1 MQESGIG
8 INRGLVDVT
17 PDVRLLSVLRATG
30 VNLNTAIGEILDNS
44 IDAGANEIDLYVY
57 NNDRKKSNIMIV
69 DNGKGMNDA
78 TLRGSLTLAKEL
90 KLGINQLGK
99 YGMGMKTAA
108 LSLSTQ
114 FEIFTQKASGEVLYG
129 EYNINKMEQLGQ
141 FKTTVR
147 LANEEETSFFKS
159 KLGRRQRSG
168 TIIIIKNA
176 DRLDITHQTFVRQM
190 QSFIGLTY
198 KNFINRGIAFTV
210 NDVPAKGDKI
220 EAIDV
225 LMRENKKTFVVA
237 ERDHYVVEY
246 NAPKINQVKN
256 TSIEVS
262 ATVLPKPDH
271 NSKGKKIDG
280 KDVQLPLNQTNQ
292 GIYFYREGRMVG
304 QALNWHNVFGEKH
317 NEKNRFRIEINCK
330 SELDQEINMN
340 FLKGNVY
347 PTIQLKNQLSE
358 IIEPYMAEMREKLHL
373 EEKKEL
379 AAKAKKIASGLQ
391 KQRKIEMVIPGT
403 AVNGKQRPT
412 SVDKVKVGSKIDRTI
427 DNKAV
432 SKTVDTKGNSKSKNT
447 VRDIKKLLVAA
458 KEIRKLLEAKEVSEE
473 VKNELRAEL
482 GLAVAE
488 LQTV

>member
-1 MQESGIG
+1 
-8 INRGLVDVT
+8 
-17 PDVRLLSVLRATG
+17 
-30 VNLNTAIGEILDNS
+30 
-44 IDAGANEIDLYVY
+44 
-57 NNDRKKSNIMIV
+57 
-69 DNGKGMNDA
+69 
-78 TLRGSLTLAKEL
+78 
-90 KLGINQLGK
+90 
-99 YGMGMKTAA
+99 
-108 LSLSTQ
+108 
-114 FEIFTQKASGEVLYG
+114 
-129 EYNINKMEQLGQ
+129 MEQLGK

-147 LANEEETSFFKS
+147 LANEEEVSFFKS

-176 DRLDITHQTFVRQM
+176 DRLDVTHQTFVRQM

-246 NAPKINQVKN
+246 NAPKTDQVKN

-271 NSKGKKIDG
+271 NSRGKKVDG
-280 KDVQLPLNQTNQ
+280 KDVQLPMNQTNQ

-304 QALNWHNVFGEKH
+304 QALNWHNVFGERH
-317 NEKNRFRIEINCK
+317 NEKNRLRIEINCK

-340 FLKGNVY
+340 FLKGNVH
-347 PTIQLKNQLSE
+347 PTTQLKNQLSE
-358 IIEPYMAEMREKLHL
+358 IIEPYMSEMRERLYK

-379 AAKAKKIASGLQ
+379 AAKAKKIATGLQ
-391 KQRKIEMVIPGT
+391 QRKIEMVIPGPM
-403 AVNGKQRPT
+403 VNSKQRST
-412 SVDKVKVGSKIDRTI
+412 GIDKVKVGSKTDKVT

-432 SKTVDTKGNSKSKNT
+432 TKTNITKRNSKSNSS
-447 VRDIKKLLVAA
+447 VRDIKNLLVVA
-458 KEIRKLLEAKEVSEE
+458 KEIRKLLEAKDVSEE

-488 LQTV
+488 LETV